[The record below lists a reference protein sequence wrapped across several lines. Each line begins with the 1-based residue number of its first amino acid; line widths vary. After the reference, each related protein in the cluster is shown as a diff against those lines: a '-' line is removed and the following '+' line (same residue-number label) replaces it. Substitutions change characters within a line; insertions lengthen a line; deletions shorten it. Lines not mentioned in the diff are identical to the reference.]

1 MNGYWFLEGIGYW
14 LSLCITSSVTVWAV
28 MTSKNPAMVFWAFS
42 VVMICC
48 LLLNQAVLKML
59 GMPEAEESDERLT
72 INVFGVLSAIVV
84 SGVIGA
90 LVGYFAYA

>member
-14 LSLCITSSVTVWAV
+14 LSLSITSSVTVWAV

-59 GMPEAEESDERLT
+59 GMPDAEESDERRNT
-72 INVFGVLSAIVV
+72 NVFGFLIAMVV
-84 SGVIGA
+84 SAV
-90 LVGYFAYA
+90 VVSPVVYFIVA